1 MINEVIKILYDNKA
15 ANKLMRKYRKA
26 FGAFKSVKLTI
37 PKKHAVAFDD
47 IANPEVNFIHD
58 TESL

>member
-15 ANKLMRKYRKA
+15 VNKSMSKCRKA
-26 FGAFKSVKLTI
+26 FGAFKAVKLRI
-37 PKKHAVAFDD
+37 PKKHVVAFDD